1 MLMRELLRWG
11 EETLRQEK
19 IEDADTDAWLCLE
32 KVLGISR
39 TCYYMKQDAIIEAE
53 KEESYRQLILK
64 RAGHMPVQQLLGEAW
79 FAGLPFYVND
89 QVLIPRQD
97 TEVLVEE
104 AKKRLKPGDE
114 ILDLCTGSGCI
125 LLAILKSCEGIR
137 GTGADLSENAL
148 LVAKENGE
156 RLGVPACWVRS
167 DLFQNIEG
175 KFNLITSNP
184 PYIAS
189 AVIPGLMPEVRDHE
203 PILALDGGEDGLDFY
218 RKIVSQAGVY
228 LKKGGW
234 LCMEIGYD
242 QGQPLREMLLAAGY
256 EEVEIIR
263 DLAGLDRTAVG
274 RRPQEEEHV

>member
-19 IEDADTDAWLCLE
+19 IGDAETDAWLCLE

-39 TCYYMKQDAIIEAE
+39 TCYYMKQDAIIEEE
-53 KEESYRQLILK
+53 KERSYRQLILR
-64 RAGHMPVQQLLGEAW
+64 RAGHTPVQQLLGEAW

-104 AKKRLKPGDE
+104 AKKRLKSGDE

-156 RLGVPACWVRS
+156 RLGVPASWIRS

-189 AVIPGLMPEVRDHE
+189 EVIPGLMPEVRDHE
-203 PILALDGGEDGLDFY
+203 PLLALDGGEDGLDFY
-218 RKIVSQAGVY
+218 RKIVSQAGAY

-234 LCMEIGYD
+234 LCLEIGYD
-242 QGQPLREMLLAAGY
+242 QGQPLREMLLEAGY

-274 RRPQEEEHV
+274 RRPQEERHV